1 MQSYN
6 PSMTPNPRDWLS
18 MDEAERVELISQYH
32 EEKGEYGESLAAHA
46 AIHCAVETQIAMKTS
61 EVCNALGRLLDQ
73 GLHRHDAIH
82 AIGSILAEH
91 MNDLLS
97 GKEEDTDDPNE
108 KYYDRLSRFNA
119 SDWQSD
125 A

>member
-1 MQSYN
+1 MQYYN
-6 PSMTPNPRDWLS
+6 PLKAPNSRDWLL
-18 MDEAERVELISQYH
+18 MDEAERVELICQYH
-32 EEKGEYGESLAAHA
+32 EENGEYGESLDAHA
-46 AIHCAVETQIAMKTS
+46 AIHCAIETQIAMNTPA
-61 EVCNALGRLLDQ
+61 VCDALDRLLDQ

-91 MNDLLS
+91 IDDLLS
-97 GKEEDTDDPNE
+97 KKDHSEDDPNE

-119 SDWQSD
+119 SDWHSD